1 MSQVSQQNRASIDC
15 SGTGLATMSWKSG
28 EAFGRHRFSAKQLGS
43 LWKLPKKIGIDP
55 MCREYGDFI
64 QPDLF
69 VADYLYLVGGLEHEF
84 YDFPYI
90 RNVIIP
96 TDDLWKRLETTNRY
110 IRFSLIPQ
118 IPLAVWTSGTSRLS
132 FSLDESRVRLLFSQ
146 GTSLFDH
153 VSKAIQSPNLLWLNG
168 CFANITIFVV
178 LDVFLCYSW
187 WKLLLID
194 KLFGVSPAY
203 PVSDLGP
210 LRKRK
215 NPILFAK
222 LCVM

>member
-96 TDDLWKRLETTNRY
+96 IDEVHH
-110 IRFSLIPQ
+110 FSE
-118 IPLAVWTSGTSRLS
+118 G
-132 FSLDESRVRLLFSQ
+132 
-146 GTSLFDH
+146 
-153 VSKAIQSPNLLWLNG
+153 
-168 CFANITIFVV
+168 
-178 LDVFLCYSW
+178 
-187 WKLLLID
+187 
-194 KLFGVSPAY
+194 
-203 PVSDLGP
+203 
-210 LRKRK
+210 
-215 NPILFAK
+215 
-222 LCVM
+222 